1 MMKISQHQKSALEF
15 MEKEINAEYFFSFFN
30 QACIALKVLNS
41 CENIFAALEQIK

>member
-1 MMKISQHQKSALEF
+1 MQIAQNQKSVLIF
-15 MEKEINAEYFFSFFN
+15 MENEITAEYFFSFFN